1 MERNLPRQRGSSNAR
16 DKRDSASAALPRDL
30 VLRLAGTIDEKKLC
44 SWVRN
49 SYGWKK
55 QRKGIFMAKRAQS
68 HTPGPNKLPAGYLQF
83 QTRYPKV
90 FQAYD
95 ALGAATAEAGP
106 LADKTRA
113 LVKLAIAAGG
123 QMEGAVHS
131 HTRRAL
137 EAGCSAEEIYH
148 VALLGTTTLGFP
160 TMMKTFSWVDDVLRQ
175 KE

>member
-1 MERNLPRQRGSSNAR
+1 MAER
-16 DKRDSASAALPRDL
+16 
-30 VLRLAGTIDEKKLC
+30 T
-44 SWVRN
+44 
-49 SYGWKK
+49 
-55 QRKGIFMAKRAQS
+55 QS
-68 HTPGPNKLPAGYLQF
+68 HTPSPNTLPARYLQF
-83 QTRYPKV
+83 QKRYPKV

-106 LADKTRA
+106 LTDKTRA
-113 LVKLAIAAGG
+113 LVKLAIAMGG

-137 EAGCSAEEIYH
+137 EAGCSPEEIYH

-160 TMMKTFSWVDDVLRQ
+160 TTMKIFSWMDDVLAQ

>member
-1 MERNLPRQRGSSNAR
+1 
-16 DKRDSASAALPRDL
+16 
-30 VLRLAGTIDEKKLC
+30 
-44 SWVRN
+44 
-49 SYGWKK
+49 
-55 QRKGIFMAKRAQS
+55 MAEVAQS
-68 HTPGPNKLPAGYLQF
+68 HTPGPSKLPARYLQF
-83 QTRYPKV
+83 QKRYPKV

-106 LADKTRA
+106 LSDKTRA
-113 LVKLAIAAGG
+113 LVKLAISAGG

-137 EAGCSAEEIYH
+137 EAGCTPEEICH

-160 TMMKTFSWVDDVLRQ
+160 TTMKIFSWVDDVLRQ

>member
-1 MERNLPRQRGSSNAR
+1 MKLSRQVRKDYA
-16 DKRDSASAALPRDL
+16 KEKSA
-30 VLRLAGTIDEKKLC
+30 
-44 SWVRN
+44 
-49 SYGWKK
+49 
-55 QRKGIFMAKRAQS
+55 KGIFMAEETQS
-68 HTPGPNKLPAGYLQF
+68 RTPGPNKLPKRYLQF
-83 QTRYPKV
+83 QKRYPQV

-106 LADKTRA
+106 LSDKTRA

-137 EAGCSAEEIYH
+137 EAGCSPEEIYH

-160 TMMKTFSWVDDVLRQ
+160 TIMKTFSVMDDVVRQ

>member
-1 MERNLPRQRGSSNAR
+1 MNEMKDCKWARRNYVW
-16 DKRDSASAALPRDL
+16 KSA
-30 VLRLAGTIDEKKLC
+30 
-44 SWVRN
+44 
-49 SYGWKK
+49 
-55 QRKGIFMAKRAQS
+55 KGNIMVEDTQS
-68 HTPGPNKLPAGYLQF
+68 RTPGPNKLPKRYVQF
-83 QTRYPKV
+83 QKRYPQV

-106 LADKTRA
+106 LSDKTRA

-137 EAGCSAEEIYH
+137 EAGCSPEEIYH

-160 TMMKTFSWVDDVLRQ
+160 TMMKTFSWMDDVVRQ